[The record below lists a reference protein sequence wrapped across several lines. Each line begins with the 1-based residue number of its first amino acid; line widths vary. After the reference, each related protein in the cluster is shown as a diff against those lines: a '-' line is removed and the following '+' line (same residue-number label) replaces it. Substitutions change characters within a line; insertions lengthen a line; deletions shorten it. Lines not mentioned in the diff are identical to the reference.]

1 MDQVRSV
8 IKEELDSALKEHH
21 VQVQDS
27 IAAVVRSQA
36 PTPVP
41 QAPDIQQIQSQIMQL
56 IQRRQ
61 INAAFQ
67 MVRE

>member
-1 MDQVRSV
+1 MEEVRKLV
-8 IKEELDSALKEHH
+8 KEELNTALREHQ

-41 QAPDIQQIQSQIMQL
+41 QAPDIQQIQSQIQQL
-56 IQRRQ
+56 LQRRQ

-67 MVRE
+67 MVSC